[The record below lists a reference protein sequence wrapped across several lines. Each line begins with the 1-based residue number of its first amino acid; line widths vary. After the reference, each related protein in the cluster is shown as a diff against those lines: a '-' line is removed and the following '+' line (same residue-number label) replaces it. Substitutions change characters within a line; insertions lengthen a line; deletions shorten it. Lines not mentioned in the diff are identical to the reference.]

1 MKVIVIKRKDY
12 IAICK
17 DGKKLIINKNNKLF
31 NEYNNLSI
39 EEIKKIYQGDL

>member
-1 MKVIVIKRKDY
+1 MKIIVIKRKDE

>member
-1 MKVIVIKRKDY
+1 MKIIVIKRKDY
-12 IAICK
+12 IAICN

-31 NEYNNLSI
+31 NKYNNLSI